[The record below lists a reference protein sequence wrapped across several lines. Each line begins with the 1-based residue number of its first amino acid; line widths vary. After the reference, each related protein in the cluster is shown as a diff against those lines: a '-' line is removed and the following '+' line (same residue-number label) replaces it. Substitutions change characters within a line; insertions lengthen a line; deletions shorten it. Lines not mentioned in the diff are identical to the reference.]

1 MDIII
6 NFLAEILDFIID
18 FFLTFIEGR
27 LFSKKNQPYAKNL
40 NACRFADSG

>member
-18 FFLTFIEGR
+18 FFLTFYRRKIIFKEKR
-27 LFSKKNQPYAKNL
+27 KR
-40 NACRFADSG
+40 C